1 MAGESNSIDP
11 RIPEIL
17 LGVDSDVFINH
28 ATKHLMDGW
37 SMNAVAY
44 DLLYQDLG
52 LVKSDDYR
60 NKDGFQVL
68 IPRILPDIK
77 SLTFE
82 EF

>member
-17 LGVDSDVFINH
+17 LGMDSDVFINH
-28 ATKHLMDGW
+28 STKHLMDGW

-52 LVKSDDYR
+52 LVKSDGYR

-68 IPRILPDIK
+68 IPRILPDIE